1 MRNIKQLLVGLCSA
15 AIAISSSLANAD
27 PLEAVYGFHVKDP
40 AAFVSAFDTLFQSD
54 SVKGGRVSLWAAEFD
69 GSSPATHV
77 LTVDFDTFQAMDEAN
92 ARRRS
97 SDAWQAYL
105 KATDGIADLT
115 GSMLLI
121 QRGSWGES
129 AAQHG
134 AGAAFSMTV
143 QDPARYAA
151 AFDKMVK
158 AYGAKGAMRLLEVR
172 AGGDGVTHLVLVS
185 APTMAELNVFFDGLF
200 ASDAYRTFA
209 SEVGG
214 IRKLHTVNMY
224 RRVKSWQR

>member
-1 MRNIKQLLVGLCSA
+1 MRNMKRVLLGLCSA
-15 AIAISSSLANAD
+15 AIAISSGVAKAD

-54 SVKGGRVSLWAAEFD
+54 AVKGGRVSLWAAEFD
-69 GSSPATHV
+69 GSSAATHV
-77 LTVDFDTFQAMDEAN
+77 VVVDFDTFEGMDEAN

-105 KATDGIADLT
+105 RATGGVADLT

-121 QRGSWGES
+121 QRGSWGDGG
-129 AAQHG
+129 AQHG

-158 AYGAKGAMRLLEVR
+158 AYGAKGAMRLMEVR
-172 AGGDGVTHLVLVS
+172 AGGDGVTHIVLVT
-185 APTMAELNVFFDGLF
+185 APTMAELNVFFDSLF